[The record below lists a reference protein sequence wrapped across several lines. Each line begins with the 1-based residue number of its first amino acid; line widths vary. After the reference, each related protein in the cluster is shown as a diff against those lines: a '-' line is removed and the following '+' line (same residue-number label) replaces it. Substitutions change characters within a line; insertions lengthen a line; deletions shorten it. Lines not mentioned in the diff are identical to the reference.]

1 MAFVTINRE
10 SLKRMIDFIPD
21 EKLTKL
27 HDLLNDWSDDSLTKS
42 DLAEIKAAEKRIVA
56 GEFDTLDKLL
66 YFSRKK

>member
-1 MAFVTINRE
+1 MTINRE